1 MALIPSGVTLPPSR
15 DTIASSDVGRAPCQI
30 TNTTALPSGVPIGQ
44 TWSISPRVES
54 GTVNGVRSPPA
65 TLTRERPC
73 AVVLA
78 PITSSSL
85 VVQSAPL
92 LAAPSAIRTGAL
104 PSSRTFM
111 SVPELFSNSIQR
123 PSGENSAWLPL
134 VVPGIG

>member
-1 MALIPSGVTLPPSR
+1 M
-15 DTIASSDVGRAPCQI
+15 
-30 TNTTALPSGVPIGQ
+30 
-44 TWSISPRVES
+44 
-54 GTVNGVRSPPA
+54 NGVDRLPA
-65 TLTRERPC
+65 TLTRESPC

-92 LAAPSAIRTGAL
+92 LAPPSVILTGAL

-111 SVPELFSNSIQR
+111 SAPVLFSNSTHR

-134 VVPGIG
+134 VVPGIGWPSSWSMRRR